1 MRRLMTTGRLVR
13 DAWLILGLAILLF
26 GVLEAGAWLV
36 LLGVRWVEE
45 SSEPPGDWRARADTY
60 TDPSWVEAYYNEF
73 RRSDALRWRP
83 YVYWR
88 KKPYRGQYINVDSS
102 GLRITP
108 GPASPDQGAGRALK
122 IFMFGGSTL
131 WGTGARDAFTIPAM
145 VASDLR
151 RSGLR
156 VEVSNFG
163 QSGYVSTQSL
173 VALLLELRAGRRPDV
188 VVFYDG
194 INDTFSA
201 FAQQRPGLPQNE
213 KNRTADFNLS
223 QASVARLGRLVL
235 RDVADRSATV
245 QLAKRVLRR
254 SAGGDSL
261 RRPSNPDSLATLVV
275 TTYLSNLEV
284 LRALS
289 EHYHFTPL
297 AYWQPTIFQKPML
310 TKYEQVERA
319 KVPELARFFEQTYAS
334 LAARAHGG
342 AVHDLSR
349 VFSTWR
355 DPVYVDWMH
364 LGETGNALIAQR
376 IAGDVL
382 TTTANLAGTGTA
394 APVPGAGGTRP

>member
-1 MRRLMTTGRLVR
+1 M
-13 DAWLILGLAILLF
+13 
-26 GVLEAGAWLV
+26 LEAGAWLV

-60 TDPSWVEAYYNEF
+60 TDPSWVEAYYREF
-73 RRSDALRWRP
+73 RRSDVLRWRP

-108 GPASPDQGAGRALK
+108 GPTSPHRGSGRALR

-131 WGTGARDAFTIPAM
+131 WGTGARDAFTIPAV

-151 RSGLR
+151 RSGLS

-201 FAQQRPGLPQNE
+201 FAQQRIGLPQNE
-213 KNRTADFNLS
+213 KNRSADFNLS

-235 RDVADRSATV
+235 RDVANRSATV
-245 QLAKRVLRR
+245 QLARRVLRR

-261 RRPSNPDSLATLVV
+261 WRPSNPDSLATLVV

-289 EHYHFTPL
+289 TRSRVMMT
-297 AYWQPTIFQKPML
+297 AGKCC
-310 TKYEQVERA
+310 A
-319 KVPELARFFEQTYAS
+319 DYAACIRGVS
-334 LAARAHGG
+334 DDGRE
-342 AVHDLSR
+342 LSR
-349 VFSTWR
+349 ALSTR
-355 DPVYVDWMH
+355 RRSSTRRRLVD
-364 LGETGNALIAQR
+364 GRAS
-376 IAGDVL
+376 
-382 TTTANLAGTGTA
+382 
-394 APVPGAGGTRP
+394 

>member
-1 MRRLMTTGRLVR
+1 MRKLIATGRLVR
-13 DAWLILGLAILLF
+13 DAWLILGLAVLLF
-26 GVLEAGAWLV
+26 GVLEAGARLV
-36 LLGVRWVEE
+36 LLGVQWVEE

-60 TDPSWVEAYYNEF
+60 TDPSWVEAYYKEF

-88 KKPYRGQYINVDSS
+88 KKPYRGEYINVDSS

-108 GPASPDQGAGRALK
+108 GPTSSGRGSGRALK

-151 RSGLR
+151 RSGLS

-213 KNRTADFNLS
+213 QNRTADFNLS
-223 QASVARLGRLVL
+223 QASLARLGRLLL

-245 QLAKRVLRR
+245 QLTKRVLRR

-261 RRPSNPDSLATLVV
+261 WRPSNPDSLATLVV

-310 TKYEQVERA
+310 TKYEQVERG
-319 KVPELARFFEQTYAS
+319 KVPQLARFFEQTYAS
-334 LAARAHGG
+334 LASRAHGG
-342 AVHDLSR
+342 AVRDLSR
-349 VFSTWR
+349 VFSTLR
-355 DPVYVDWMH
+355 DPMYVDWMH
-364 LGETGNALIAQR
+364 LGETGNGLIAQR
-376 IAGDVL
+376 IAGDLL
-382 TTTANLAGTGTA
+382 TTTASLAGIGTA
-394 APVPGAGGTRP
+394 APVPGAGGSRP

>member
-1 MRRLMTTGRLVR
+1 MRKLIATGRLVR
-13 DAWLILGLAILLF
+13 DAWLILGLAVLLF
-26 GVLEAGAWLV
+26 GVLEAGARLV

-60 TDPSWVEAYYNEF
+60 TDPSWVEAYYKEF

-88 KKPYRGQYINVDSS
+88 KKPYRGEYINVDSS

-108 GPASPDQGAGRALK
+108 GPTSSGRGSGRALK

-151 RSGLR
+151 RSGLS

-213 KNRTADFNLS
+213 QNRTADFNLS
-223 QASVARLGRLVL
+223 QASLARLGRLLL

-245 QLAKRVLRR
+245 QLTKRVLRR

-261 RRPSNPDSLATLVV
+261 WRPSNPDSLATLVV

-310 TKYEQVERA
+310 TKYEQVERG
-319 KVPELARFFEQTYAS
+319 KVPQLARFFEQTYAS
-334 LAARAHGG
+334 LASRAHGG
-342 AVHDLSR
+342 AVRDLSR
-349 VFSTWR
+349 VFSTR
-355 DPVYVDWMH
+355 REPVYVDWMH
-364 LGETGNALIAQR
+364 LGETGNGLIAQR

-382 TTTANLAGTGTA
+382 TTTASLAGTGTA
-394 APVPGAGGTRP
+394 APVPGAGGSRP

>member
-1 MRRLMTTGRLVR
+1 MRSLLKAGRLVR
-13 DAWLILGLAILLF
+13 DAWLMLGLAILLF
-26 GVLEAGAWLV
+26 CLAEGGARLV
-36 LLGVRWVEE
+36 LVVHRWAGH
-45 SSEPPGDWRARADTY
+45 SPPRPIDPRVRADTY
-60 TDPSWVEAYYNEF
+60 SDSAFARTYYEEYE
-73 RRSDALRWRP
+73 RSNVVRWRP

-88 KKPYRGQYINVDSS
+88 RKPYHSEYINVDTT
-102 GLRITP
+102 GLRLTP
-108 GPASPDQGAGRALK
+108 ALTPSPSASTRPLT

-151 RSGLR
+151 RSGLS

-173 VALLLELRAGRRPDV
+173 IALLLELRAGRRPDV

-213 KNRTADFNLS
+213 KNRSADFNLS

-261 RRPSNPDSLATLVV
+261 WRPSNPDSLATLVV

-289 EHYHFTPL
+289 EHYRFTPL

-319 KVPELARFFEQTYAS
+319 KVPELAGFFEQTYAF
-334 LAARAHGG
+334 LASRAHGG

-349 VFSTWR
+349 VFSAWR

-382 TTTANLAGTGTA
+382 TTTAGLAGTETA
-394 APVPGAGGTRP
+394 APVPVAGGSRP

>member
-1 MRRLMTTGRLVR
+1 MRKLIATGRLVR
-13 DAWLILGLAILLF
+13 DAWLILGLAVLLF
-26 GVLEAGAWLV
+26 GVLEAGARLV
-36 LLGVRWVEE
+36 LLGVQWVEE

-60 TDPSWVEAYYNEF
+60 TDPSWVEAYYKEF

-88 KKPYRGQYINVDSS
+88 KKPYRGEYINVDSS

-108 GPASPDQGAGRALK
+108 GPTSGRGAGRALK

-151 RSGLR
+151 RSGLS

-213 KNRTADFNLS
+213 QNRTADFNLS
-223 QASVARLGRLVL
+223 QASLARLGRLLL

-245 QLAKRVLRR
+245 QLTKRVLRR

-261 RRPSNPDSLATLVV
+261 WRPSNPDSLATLVV

-310 TKYEQVERA
+310 TKYEQVERG
-319 KVPELARFFEQTYAS
+319 KVPQLARFFEQTYAS
-334 LAARAHGG
+334 LASRAHGG
-342 AVHDLSR
+342 AVRDLSR
-349 VFSTWR
+349 VFSTLR
-355 DPVYVDWMH
+355 DPMYVDWMH
-364 LGETGNALIAQR
+364 LGETGNGLIAQR
-376 IAGDVL
+376 IAGDVR
-382 TTTANLAGTGTA
+382 TTTASLAGTGTA
-394 APVPGAGGTRP
+394 APVPGAGGSRP